1 MQIELHKTI
10 AAKPQAVFRTIADI
24 VNWPQIIRSVAAVEL
39 LTHGRVRVGTRVRLH
54 RIIYGHQMIEELEVE
69 TFERDRRQVAQRLR
83 LSLWVYFTISGRS
96 MTSAATLGHIA
107 FGYPSLTAR
116 HCVFCTQSRRWLVTG
131 I

>member
-1 MQIELHKTI
+1 MGEAGPRSGI
-10 AAKPQAVFRTIADI
+10 PRRTIGAKWH
-24 VNWPQIIRSVAAVEL
+24 N
-39 LTHGRVRVGTRVRLH
+39 GCG
-54 RIIYGHQMIEELEVE
+54 
-69 TFERDRRQVAQRLR
+69 